1 MRRFLRVGILTLAG
15 ITGAVPHLL
24 PPMAA
29 PMEARAEE
37 PAPAKPQYLQLGD
50 FTINLPIK
58 NDQLSYAVIS
68 ITVEANQ
75 GGLSDLK
82 AIEPRLKELVMRRL
96 MAMADRGVLQPNH
109 TDVIAV
115 KDALM
120 TSLSEL
126 QPKNVKD
133 VLIVRLLYG

>member
-1 MRRFLRVGILTLAG
+1 
-15 ITGAVPHLL
+15 
-24 PPMAA
+24 
-29 PMEARAEE
+29 
-37 PAPAKPQYLQLGD
+37 
-50 FTINLPIK
+50 
-58 NDQLSYAVIS
+58 
-68 ITVEANQ
+68 
-75 GGLSDLK
+75 
-82 AIEPRLKELVMRRL
+82 MRRL